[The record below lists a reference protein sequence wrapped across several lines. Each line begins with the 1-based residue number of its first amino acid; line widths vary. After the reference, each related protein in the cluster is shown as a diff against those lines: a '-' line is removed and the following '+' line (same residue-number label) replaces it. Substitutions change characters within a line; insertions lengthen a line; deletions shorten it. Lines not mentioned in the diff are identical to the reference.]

1 MDSYGVTQLI
11 YCVIGVVGFPM
22 ESLQSIRFKDH
33 KIEKNGEQNLGGD
46 HGYPEVLWA
55 LCLVIGACDHDIMLG
70 YSFEKIYDIIFSNK

>member
-1 MDSYGVTQLI
+1 MCCIEEAHEFPLNVTVSRARDIKFKSIVSMMDSYGVTQLI

-46 HGYPEVLWA
+46 HGYPEVL
-55 LCLVIGACDHDIMLG
+55 
-70 YSFEKIYDIIFSNK
+70 